1 MGKNVLVNATSLSSG
16 GALTILNQYTS
27 DLFVNSE
34 KEKSYYIFVP
44 DTCVVK
50 EFKDNIHYI
59 KNSENT
65 FYRSRNYWNYIG
77 MRKWCVANKV
87 DPFEVFSMQNYY
99 PFGFN
104 DEKVFKRLYL
114 HQPIPFFDYRWNP
127 FKKREKALWFYKNI
141 YYFLIKRS
149 VKQSDQVI
157 VQTEWFKNQVVN
169 KFNIAR
175 GNIVVEKPVLS
186 QINPNEYN
194 PIDLKG
200 KLKLFYPASN
210 VVYKNHEILY
220 RAMNIVVNEYG
231 FKDVVLYLTLGDTD
245 SVALDF
251 IKKYGLREN
260 IILTGKLDY
269 EQVMSYYKTVD
280 ALVFPSKIET
290 FGLPLIESQYFN
302 LPIIASDL
310 DLYREVIGDYTG
322 DVVYCRHDDAKK
334 WADSIMRKAK

>member
-1 MGKNVLVNATSLSSG
+1 MKRNILVNATSLSSG
-16 GALTILNQYTS
+16 GALTILNQYIS
-27 DLFVNSE
+27 ELFIKSEDE
-34 KEKSYYIFVP
+34 KEYYVFVP
-44 DTCVVK
+44 DTCTTNGTK
-50 EFKDNIHYI
+50 SNIHFI
-59 KNSENT
+59 RNSENPL
-65 FYRSRNYWNYIG
+65 YKKRNYWNSIG
-77 MRKWCVANKV
+77 MKKWCGVNEV
-87 DPFEVFSMQNYY
+87 IPYEVFSMQNYY
-99 PFGFN
+99 PFGFGSK
-104 DEKVFKRLYL
+104 KVFKRVYL
-114 HQPIPFFDYRWNP
+114 HQPIPFFNYKWSF
-127 FKKREKALWFYKNI
+127 FKKEEKALWFYKNI

-200 KLKLFYPASN
+200 ELKLFYPASN

-220 RAMNIVVNEYG
+220 RAMDIVVNEYG
-231 FKDVVLYLTLGDTD
+231 FKDVVLYLTLEDTD
-245 SVALDF
+245 SVTLDF